1 MIKLTHSLRAR
12 IFISYL
18 GLGVFLALLMISME
32 FFYMETIEH
41 KVIDANINDELS
53 YFIKTT
59 KTLPQ
64 NYTLKSAH
72 WTAYKVAP
80 GTAPETFASL
90 AGYNTGLHEIIN
102 GGKQY
107 DVAIREQDGARY
119 YLIVDDTEFEAYE
132 KILRSILIFIV
143 ILIVFTSASYGF
155 WLSRK
160 VTEPITSLASRVS
173 ELEPVS
179 LTYSLARDY
188 SYDDEVGALART
200 FDAYTRR
207 LSEFISREQE
217 FTADAS
223 HELRTPLTVI
233 KIASESLLTRDDL
246 TEEIRNKILR
256 IEKAANTMSGRLS
269 LLLTLSREI
278 DNENE
283 LDSTAHI
290 DEILKQAIHDLQP
303 SLADSVDLITE
314 YSASPLVVA
323 PVELVSILIGNLLK
337 NAFSYTRKGNIKI
350 ILDET
355 SLAITDTGIGIPR
368 QNMDKLFTRGY
379 RGSDKD
385 TNGYGLGLS
394 ISKRICDRYGWDIS
408 IESSESEGTRVIWEF
423 T

>member
-1 MIKLTHSLRAR
+1 
-12 IFISYL
+12 
-18 GLGVFLALLMISME
+18 
-32 FFYMETIEH
+32 METIEH
-41 KVIDANINDELS
+41 KVIDANINDELT

-59 KTLPQ
+59 KDLPK

-80 GTAPETFASL
+80 GEAPETL
-90 AGYNTGLHEIIN
+90 ANLDGYNSGLHEIVS

-107 DVAIREQDGARY
+107 DVAIKEQDGARY
-119 YLIVDDTEFEAYE
+119 YLIVDDTEFESYE

-160 VTEPITSLASRVS
+160 VIEPITSLANRVS
-173 ELEPVS
+173 ELKPVS
-179 LTYSLARDY
+179 LVHSLARDY
-188 SYDDEVGALART
+188 AYDDEVGALART
-200 FDAYTRR
+200 FDAYTKR

-233 KIASESLLTRDDL
+233 KIASEALLTRDDL

-256 IEKAANTMSGRLS
+256 IEKAANTMNDRLS

-278 DNENE
+278 DDEND
-283 LDSTAHI
+283 LNSAVHI
-290 DEILKQAIHDLQP
+290 DEMLKQAIDDLQP
-303 SLADSVDLITE
+303 SLADSVDLVTD

-323 PVELVSILIGNLLK
+323 PNELVSILIGNLLR
-337 NAFSYTRKGNIKI
+337 NAFSYTRRGKIEI
-350 ILDET
+350 ILDKT
-355 SLAITDTGIGIPR
+355 SLVIADTGTGIP
-368 QNMDKLFTRGY
+368 QQDMDKLFTRGY
-379 RGSDKD
+379 RGSGMD
-385 TNGYGLGLS
+385 TDGYGLGLS

-408 IESSESEGTRVIWEF
+408 IESSESKGTRVIWDF
-423 T
+423 A